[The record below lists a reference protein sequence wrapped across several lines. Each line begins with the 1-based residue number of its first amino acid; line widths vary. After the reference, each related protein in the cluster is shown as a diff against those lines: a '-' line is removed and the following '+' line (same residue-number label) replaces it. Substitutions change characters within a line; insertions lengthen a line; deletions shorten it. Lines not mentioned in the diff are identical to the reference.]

1 MANVVFGGCLVCLYD
16 LFKMS
21 VRESPQNSTVNCR
34 LQTLSLHQLG
44 MVVSGRGGGGGG
56 WGLKTAVYDGRS
68 SAVPPPKL
76 LRR

>member
-44 MVVSGRGGGGGG
+44 MVVSGRGGGGG

-68 SAVPPPKL
+68 SARCRYPSY
-76 LRR
+76 

>member
-21 VRESPQNSTVNCR
+21 VRESPQNSTVNYR

-44 MVVSGRGGGGGG
+44 MVVGGMGG
-56 WGLKTAVYDGRS
+56 GLKTAVYDGRS
-68 SAVPPPKL
+68 SARCRYPSY
-76 LRR
+76 

>member
-44 MVVSGRGGGGGG
+44 MVVSGG
-56 WGLKTAVYDGRS
+56 GLKTAVYDGRS
-68 SAVPPPKL
+68 SARCRYPSY
-76 LRR
+76 

>member
-44 MVVSGRGGGGGG
+44 MVVSGRGGGGGL
-56 WGLKTAVYDGRS
+56 GLKNGS
-68 SAVPPPKL
+68 

>member
-1 MANVVFGGCLVCLYD
+1 MANVVFGGSLVCLYD

-44 MVVSGRGGGGGG
+44 MVVSGRGGGG

-68 SAVPPPKL
+68 SARCRYPSY
-76 LRR
+76 

>member
-21 VRESPQNSTVNCR
+21 VRESPQNRTVNCR

-44 MVVSGRGGGGGG
+44 MVVSGRWGGGGGL
-56 WGLKTAVYDGRS
+56 GLKNGS
-68 SAVPPPKL
+68 